1 MFIFFIMY
9 KKPIQ
14 ASFLAQAHAAHR
26 IQAYTGTAHGALV
39 IVFGA
44 MHGNEPAGVRAL
56 ELLFKMLE
64 VEPITKPNF
73 RFQGKLLGL
82 IGNSRAFARQQ
93 RFLNKDLN
101 RQWTETTL
109 ERIETINFEA
119 LSEEEQEI
127 AELCAIIQHE
137 IQTYQPTKVIV
148 LDIHTTS
155 SEGGIFVVPSE
166 AEDSLGLA
174 TTLQAPVV
182 KGLLNGLIGTS
193 IQFFNT
199 VRLGVPTIALCF
211 EAGQHDAPL
220 SVNCSIAAIVNCL
233 RAIGC
238 INNKDVETQHDKI
251 LRSFS
256 KGLPK
261 VTTFF
266 YRHAIQPNDGFE
278 MLPNFHNF
286 KKIQQGEI
294 IATSK
299 NGNICAPETC
309 RILMPLYQKQGEDGF
324 FLIRE

>member
-1 MFIFFIMY
+1 MY

-14 ASFLAQAHAAHR
+14 THFLAQAQAAHC
-26 IQAYTGTAHGALV
+26 IQVYNGDTHGALV

-64 VEPITKPNF
+64 VEPITKPSF

-93 RFLNKDLN
+93 RFLNTDLN
-101 RQWTETTL
+101 RQWTSTTLAHIETTD
-109 ERIETINFEA
+109 FKV

-127 AELCAIIQHE
+127 AELYAIIQHE
-137 IQTYQPTKVIV
+137 IQTYQPTKVII

-166 AEDSLGLA
+166 EPESLELA

-182 KGLLNGLIGTS
+182 KGLLNGLTGTTLH
-193 IQFFNT
+193 FFNT
-199 VRLGVPTIALCF
+199 ARLGVPTIALCF
-211 EAGQHDAPL
+211 EAGQHNAPQ

-233 RAIGC
+233 RAVGC
-238 INNKDVETQHDKI
+238 IQGKDVETQHNKI
-251 LRSFS
+251 LRAFS

-266 YRHAIQPNDGFE
+266 YRHPILPTDNFK

-294 IATSK
+294 LARSK
-299 NGNICAPETC
+299 NGAITAPEAC
-309 RILMPLYQKQGEDGF
+309 RILMPLYQKQGEEGF
-324 FLIRE
+324 FLVRE

>member
-1 MFIFFIMY
+1 MY

-14 ASFLAQAHAAHR
+14 ARFLAQAQATHC
-26 IQAYTGTAHGALV
+26 IQTYTGATHGALV

-56 ELLFKMLE
+56 ALLFKMLE
-64 VEPITKPNF
+64 VEPITKPTF

-101 RQWTETTL
+101 RQWTTTTL
-109 ERIETINFEA
+109 ERIETTDFEA
-119 LSEEEQEI
+119 LNEEDQEI
-127 AELCAIIQHE
+127 AELYAIIQHE

-166 AEDSLGLA
+166 ENESLELA

-182 KGLLNGLIGTS
+182 KGLLNGLTGTTLH
-193 IQFFNT
+193 FFNT
-199 VRLGVPTIALCF
+199 ARLGVPTVALCF
-211 EAGQHDAPL
+211 EAGQHDAPR
-220 SVNCSIAAIVNCL
+220 SINCSIAAIVNCL
-233 RAIGC
+233 RAVGSIQG
-238 INNKDVETQHDKI
+238 KDVETQHNKL
-251 LRSFS
+251 LRAFS

-266 YRHAIQPNDGFE
+266 YRHPILSADNFE

-294 IATSK
+294 LATSN
-299 NGNICAPETC
+299 NGVIIAPETC
-309 RILMPLYQKQGEDGF
+309 RILMPLYQKQGEEGF
-324 FLIRE
+324 FLVRE